1 LARMLEDMK
10 CSYVRIASVPLD
22 RTDRM
27 IVSFDRTGGEQ
38 AALHL
43 VALGHQRI
51 GFIGGPSTFRST
63 HERRAGFEDGLATA
77 GLLLRS
83 EFVAEG
89 AYTFDSGV
97 FCGSTLLSKRERP
110 TAIFC
115 ANDEMA
121 AGLLLAARRASLRVP
136 EDLSVVGFDD
146 FQIATQV
153 CPTLTTVHSPIRSIG
168 LLAAKKLF
176 GRAADAAST
185 DSETADLRPS
195 LVVRESSGPA
205 TA

>member
-1 LARMLEDMK
+1 L
-10 CSYVRIASVPLD
+10 
-22 RTDRM
+22 
-27 IVSFDRTGGEQ
+27 
-38 AALHL
+38 
-43 VALGHQRI
+43 
-51 GFIGGPSTFRST
+51 
-63 HERRAGFEDGLATA
+63 EDGLATA

-121 AGLLLAARRASLRVP
+121 AGLLQAARRASLRVP

-205 TA
+205 PV